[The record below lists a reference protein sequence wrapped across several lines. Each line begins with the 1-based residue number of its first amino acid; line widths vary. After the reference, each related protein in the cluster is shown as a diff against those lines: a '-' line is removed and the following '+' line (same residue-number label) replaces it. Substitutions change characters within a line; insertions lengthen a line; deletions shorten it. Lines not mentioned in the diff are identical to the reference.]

1 MQYRVKRFFTF
12 LHPFSDPE
20 GVGYLNT
27 RMYEIFNNSEI
38 FGHWFSANDLLKV
51 PSMESEFVLN
61 YILHTFGWLGIA
73 VIITIIVSFIY
84 RVLHISK
91 YVRDSYGRLLIGGL
105 ISIFIIQFAANI
117 LMNVNLFP
125 IVGIALPFIS
135 YGGSLGLINMISV
148 GIIMSVYRRRSLSNS

>member
-38 FGHWFSANDLLKV
+38 FGHWFSANDVLKV

-73 VIITIIVSFIY
+73 
-84 RVLHISK
+84 
-91 YVRDSYGRLLIGGL
+91 
-105 ISIFIIQFAANI
+105 
-117 LMNVNLFP
+117 
-125 IVGIALPFIS
+125 LPFIS
-135 YGGSLGLINMISV
+135 YGVSLGLINMISV
-148 GIIMSVYRRRSLSNS
+148 GIIMSVYRRRSLSNL